1 MLVFFLFC
9 LFSYQKKCFLTWQTS
24 VQVVFF
30 VERVRKPMYYSFQ
43 PILWLILT
51 DLNRGLGCFQLFLSG
66 WVYSFNA
73 IAVTFIITLLFFFF
87 FFLKYPALWCHWSGN
102 ICLLAGCRSS
112 RTKRECDSSQKAALL
127 VCRSVLSFG
136 SSTEQEKKHFTVQLE
151 INKTKKQLFFSF
163 QLLGKW
169 DNNLRQVYFGQ

>member
-1 MLVFFLFC
+1 MLGFFLFC

-43 PILWLILT
+43 PILRLILT

-87 FFLKYPALWCHWSGN
+87 WNTQHCGVTGLVTSVCWLDAEAAGQKGN
-102 ICLLAGCRSS
+102 VIHLRKLPCSSAG
-112 RTKRECDSSQKAALL
+112 
-127 VCRSVLSFG
+127 
-136 SSTEQEKKHFTVQLE
+136 
-151 INKTKKQLFFSF
+151 LFFHLVV
-163 QLLGKW
+163 QQNKKKNILQC
-169 DNNLRQVYFGQ
+169 NLK